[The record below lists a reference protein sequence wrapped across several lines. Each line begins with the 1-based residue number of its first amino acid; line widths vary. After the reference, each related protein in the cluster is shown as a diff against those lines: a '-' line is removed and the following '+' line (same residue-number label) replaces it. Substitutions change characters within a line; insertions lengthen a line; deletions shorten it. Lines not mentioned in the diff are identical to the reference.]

1 MIHTDS
7 ILLFGEHRGKVRTRL
22 TYVRNKPGCR
32 QVSIEFG
39 HRPFVGAR
47 QILSPRLASRNR
59 HSALCGGLVNALCI
73 EIMALRLLAQCLIQY
88 VVEH

>member
-1 MIHTDS
+1 MNLMIHTDS

-39 HRPFVGAR
+39 HWPFVGAR
-47 QILSPRLASRNR
+47 QIRQLSEKQDFSFR
-59 HSALCGGLVNALCI
+59 HA
-73 EIMALRLLAQCLIQY
+73 
-88 VVEH
+88 